1 MVRASHPSA
10 LGMACLGLSIALLAS
25 LATAVV
31 IPPIV
36 SPAPGDPFFEVD
48 IETTNLNPQP
58 AGQGGNNLWEID
70 LKIINEDPIL
80 GRRAESSVEKKANQK
95 GTQAPN

>member
-1 MVRASHPSA
+1 
-10 LGMACLGLSIALLAS
+10 MACLGLSIALLAS